1 MYKKKFINFKHIYSN
16 NARTRRKQYQR
27 FQRRCKRIFRLG
39 NPNAPDTLEDKLI
52 MAKKHRFLFL
62 ESQYID
68 KPIKHLKY
76 SKKTS
81 LPDAQDYQYLLS
93 IFVPDRLRPYIP
105 SQPIYSP
112 KGAIYYAPG
121 STGWFKYLEKKV
133 KSAAKAAINQQ
144 EHLIKQIEQE
154 NKYNVK
160 QHITGRALK
169 NSTDDNDLTTWI
181 ISSTYVFFLK
191 MTGEYFDIITPHQSH
206 YSSFRPDTSNDT
218 KRLEVTTINSN
229 LALQRSLHQ
238 EKKLRSSTRSPHDS
252 PVVGPSISK

>member
-133 KSAAKAAINQQ
+133 ESAAKAAINQQ
-144 EHLIKQIEQE
+144 EQ
-154 NKYNVK
+154 
-160 QHITGRALK
+160 
-169 NSTDDNDLTTWI
+169 
-181 ISSTYVFFLK
+181 
-191 MTGEYFDIITPHQSH
+191 YFDIITPHQSH

>member
-1 MYKKKFINFKHIYSN
+1 MHVLDANNIKDSN
-16 NARTRRKQYQR
+16 AVYRRVNALNIATPETSTTTPASTSE
-27 FQRRCKRIFRLG
+27 I
-39 NPNAPDTLEDKLI
+39 
-52 MAKKHRFLFL
+52 
-62 ESQYID
+62 ID
-68 KPIKHLKY
+68 Y
-76 SKKTS
+76 
-81 LPDAQDYQYLLS
+81 Y
-93 IFVPDRLRPYIP
+93 RLRPYIP

-133 KSAAKAAINQQ
+133 ESAAKAAINQQ

-154 NKYNVK
+154 NKYNVVK
-160 QHITGRALK
+160 KPNKIVRLQTEIANFQL
-169 NSTDDNDLTTWI
+169 
-181 ISSTYVFFLK
+181 
-191 MTGEYFDIITPHQSH
+191 EYFDIITPHQSH